1 MVTKRELLDNVWP
14 RMVVEENNLTQAISS
29 LRRVL
34 GDTRESPHF
43 IATIAGRGYQ
53 FVGDAR
59 TFFDAAAEA
68 DAARPVQVAPES
80 LRPHEAA
87 ITTGAAASDSAIAG
101 PAAATAPGVVSRRD
115 LLTGAAVAA
124 VAMAAGGAWLLRP
137 KTASRLPATIA
148 VLPFKPLLP
157 TTRHEAIEIGVAELL
172 INRLS
177 TLPGMVVKPLS
188 SVRRYASPEVDPL
201 QAGRDLDVAA
211 VVDGYIQIEQDDVR
225 LTARLLDVATGQ
237 SLWAG
242 RYTEKL
248 GDFFAVQ
255 DSLVTQLVSALAVD
269 ISPET
274 RERLVAHSTANAE
287 AWQLYANGRYQIER
301 RDPQSIQRAKE
312 FFEAAIARDP
322 RFALAITGLS
332 EAWALSG
339 TFALI
344 PPLEAFE
351 QARAAAQRAL
361 DIDPRLPAA
370 LVALGHVKTQLDRN
384 WAGGRRLYEQAL
396 SIAPNAAWAHSFM
409 ALNLTQSGSL
419 TTALD
424 HITRAQ
430 AIEPAAVGFM
440 ALGGFIHYH
449 ARQFDA
455 ARRQLSAV
463 LESAPGA
470 VLPRQFLARVLLAQ
484 GEAPAV
490 VRLLEGRNDPA
501 PGSYSNLGRAYA
513 LAGNRDGAR
522 REIAKVEEEGT
533 KRYGVAYDLAL
544 IHLALGA
551 KDQALAALERA
562 VGDGSQMLGYLN
574 VDAATDTIRNE
585 PRVRAIAKR
594 IGLG

>member
-1 MVTKRELLDNVWP
+1 
-14 RMVVEENNLTQAISS
+14 
-29 LRRVL
+29 
-34 GDTRESPHF
+34 
-43 IATIAGRGYQ
+43 
-53 FVGDAR
+53 
-59 TFFDAAAEA
+59 
-68 DAARPVQVAPES
+68 
-80 LRPHEAA
+80 
-87 ITTGAAASDSAIAG
+87 
-101 PAAATAPGVVSRRD
+101 
-115 LLTGAAVAA
+115 
-124 VAMAAGGAWLLRP
+124 MAAGGAWLLRP
-137 KTASRLPATIA
+137 KNASRLPASIA
-148 VLPFKPLLP
+148 VLPFKPLLS

-177 TLPGMVVKPLS
+177 SLPGIVVKPLS
-188 SVRRYASPEVDPL
+188 SVRRYASPELDPL
-201 QAGRDLDVAA
+201 QAGRDLEVAA
-211 VVDGYIQIEQDDVR
+211 VVDGYIQIEQDEVR
-225 LTARLLDVATGQ
+225 VTARLLDVATGQ

-248 GDFFAVQ
+248 GNFFAVQ

-274 RERLVAHSTANAE
+274 RERLVAHSTADAE

-409 ALNLTQSGSL
+409 ALNLTQSGSI

-490 VRLLEGRNDPA
+490 IRLLEGRNDPA

-522 REIAKVEEEGT
+522 GEIARVEEGGQGIRRCLRPRLDSPRPRCKRTGT
-533 KRYGVAYDLAL
+533 R
-544 IHLALGA
+544 GA
-551 KDQALAALERA
+551 RA
-562 VGDGSQMLGYLN
+562 SRRRRFANARLPQCRCCDGPDPQRTARPGHFEADRARP
-574 VDAATDTIRNE
+574 DAPVRGLWRSTKTTAPAVRDRRNRRSPSAPGASCPSSR
-585 PRVRAIAKR
+585 PRSAR
-594 IGLG
+594 